1 MTSLKDI
8 FEFTEM
14 LHQFQQVRRR
24 IWVRGEDRRENDWE
38 HSFQT
43 AITAW
48 YVCNSRED
56 IDLDERRVI
65 KCALAHDLVEVYAGD
80 TPFREAD
87 SQKEKREE
95 RAAKKLQKEFPEF
108 QDLHKSI
115 EAYKNQSTPE
125 AQFVYALD
133 KIIPFF
139 NVYLNDG
146 RSFKTDDVDLAE
158 LREHKQDKF
167 KDAPKIEKYYEE
179 MMDIFAK
186 EEDRLFREDTSSK

>member
-38 HSFQT
+38 HSFHT

-56 IDLDERRVI
+56 IDLDENRVI
-65 KCALAHDLVEVYAGD
+65 KCALAHDLVEVHAGD
-80 TPFREAD
+80 TPFQEAD
-87 SQKEKREE
+87 EQKEKREKE
-95 RAAKKLQKEFPEF
+95 AAKQLQKEFPEF

-158 LREHKQDKF
+158 LREHKKDKF
-167 KDAPKIEKYYEE
+167 DNNPKIEEYYEE
-179 MMDIFAK
+179 LMNIFAN
-186 EEDRLFREDTSSK
+186 EESQLFGTD